1 MSYVEKIKEVSEQIK
16 THYARLSNFEEAS
29 AKNTWEAISDLFTE
43 KFPHQK
49 DEVGQWARI
58 STREEAYAERAEEKE
73 MREAEEVPESAPAP
87 AKVEE
92 KVNAE
97 EQLDLVRQAEAE
109 GRKPLDK
116 VAYRINMDRI
126 NEGKSAIPITYYNQ
140 KAGKIRKAK
149 LNNNEDFGK
158 KFGRVYYYTQDELEE
173 IRKEVSKYGESAHG

>member
-1 MSYVEKIKEVSEQIK
+1 MSYVEKINALSEQIK

-29 AKNTWEAISDLFTE
+29 AKNTWETISDLFTE
-43 KFPHQK
+43 NFQHLESKTCKKPTK
-49 DEVGQWARI
+49 KEIA
-58 STREEAYAERAEEKE
+58 EAAEEEIEETEKATVSK
-73 MREAEEVPESAPAP
+73 AE
-87 AKVEE
+87 KVEE

-97 EQLDLVRQAEAE
+97 ELLDLVRQAEAE

-126 NEGKSAIPITYYNQ
+126 NEGKSAIPFTYYNQ

-173 IRKEVSKYGESAHG
+173 IRMEVSKYGESAHD